1 MQGKSTYRVGL
12 VGNYKW
18 ISTKKDNTSIRISAS
33 LAPPSLG
40 EKQHSSRGRSS
51 KLELIPKSSVACRN
65 GASHY
70 NNKARVQFQQ
80 PWTDAHQHCEE
91 DKQDFLN
98 NWKWH
103 SLLKRIVHNSI
114 QWEKNTRTLGL
125 RKYARGYLWCYTC
138 LQILQNIS
146 RKPNLWATPPIRRNW
161 NLKMIQ
167 LSTFAHHLLKLK
179 TPAGFGLKHFGP
191 SGALGVTVLVVLA
204 SPRCENTSLATCSK
218 LIFFA
223 EGTGCTALPFNII
236 KQTACTFTILK
247 KKSSSQHMFYLRSAS
262 AKG

>member
-1 MQGKSTYRVGL
+1 MTL
-12 VGNYKW
+12 
-18 ISTKKDNTSIRISAS
+18 TSQKNRTQ
-33 LAPPSLG
+33 L
-40 EKQHSSRGRSS
+40 HSMR
-51 KLELIPKSSVACRN
+51 
-65 GASHY
+65 
-70 NNKARVQFQQ
+70 
-80 PWTDAHQHCEE
+80 
-91 DKQDFLN
+91 
-98 NWKWH
+98 
-103 SLLKRIVHNSI
+103 
-114 QWEKNTRTLGL
+114 KNTRTLGL

-236 KQTACTFTILK
+236 KQTACTFTIFLK
-247 KKSSSQHMFYLRSAS
+247 KQLTTHVLFAKRLSQRIAI
-262 AKG
+262 G